1 MRGPDSHQGIFGLIF
16 ALLLVVLLVIFV
28 VIVVIAVLFGL
39 ALFLIYFPWLFL
51 LIIMVLLIWWVFR
64 AAFGWPHQRYYY
76 QYYQYPYAPHTDGRT
91 PEEVLD
97 RRYAHGE
104 ISRDEY
110 LRMREDMRM
119 GR

>member
-1 MRGPDSHQGIFGLIF
+1 MQKQYSRQGIFGLIF
-16 ALLLVVLLVIFV
+16 ALLLVLLLVMLF
-28 VIVVIAVLFGL
+28 VIAVLFGV
-39 ALFLIYFPWLFL
+39 ALLIIFFPWLFL
-51 LIIMVLLIWWVFR
+51 AIIIFLLIWWVFR
-64 AAFGWPHQRYYY
+64 VVFGWPHRHYYY
-76 QYYQYPYAPHTDGRT
+76 YYQYPYAPHAYGRT
-91 PEEVLD
+91 PQEVLD

>member
-1 MRGPDSHQGIFGLIF
+1 MQEPDSHQGILGLIF
-16 ALLLVVLLVIFV
+16 ALLLVLLLAVIFV
-28 VIVVIAVLFGL
+28 LAIFFGF
-39 ALFLIYFPWLFL
+39 ALFLFFPWL
-51 LIIMVLLIWWVFR
+51 IIIVIFFLIWWVFR
-64 AAFGWPHQRYYY
+64 EAFGWPHRRYYY
-76 QYYQYPYAPHTDGRT
+76 HYYQYPYYQNPYASQGYGRT

-97 RRYAHGE
+97 QRYAHGE

>member
-1 MRGPDSHQGIFGLIF
+1 
-16 ALLLVVLLVIFV
+16 VVLF
-28 VIVVIAVLFGL
+28 VIAVLFGV
-39 ALFLIYFPWLFL
+39 ALLIIFFPWLFL
-51 LIIMVLLIWWVFR
+51 IIIIIFLLIWWVFR
-64 AAFGWPHQRYYY
+64 VAFGWPHRRYYY
-76 QYYQYPYAPHTDGRT
+76 QYYQYPYAPRSYGRT

-97 RRYAHGE
+97 QRYAHGE

>member
-1 MRGPDSHQGIFGLIF
+1 MRKLDSRQGIFGLIL

-28 VIVVIAVLFGL
+28 VIMVLAVLYGF
-39 ALFLIYFPWLFL
+39 ALFLVYFPWLFV
-51 LIIMVLLIWWVFR
+51 LIIVFLLIWWVFR
-64 AAFGWPHQRYYY
+64 TAFGWPHRRYYY
-76 QYYQYPYAPHTDGRT
+76 NYYQYPYAPRTSSRT

-97 RRYAHGE
+97 QRYARGE